1 MSKFRDP
8 EFVIFTGPMFGS
20 KTSRLLAALSRCK
33 YQNKN
38 IVVFKPKIDERYSQ
52 NNIVTH
58 GGTEYPASNV
68 SNGQE
73 ILELSG
79 QSDVIGVDEAFMID
93 GSAQALIKLFKQGKT
108 IFVSSIQLSATGH
121 PFHEIKE
128 MMPFATK
135 IEVCPAVCP
144 HTQRD
149 AYYTVHK
156 KKCENE
162 IFVGGAESYAP
173 VCWEKAPFMREQ

>member
-1 MSKFRDP
+1 MTNNFRDP

-20 KTSRLLAALSRCK
+20 KTSRLLSALIRCK

-38 IVVFKPKIDERYSQ
+38 IAVFKPKIDERYSQ

-58 GGTEYPASNV
+58 GGTEWPATNIT
-68 SNGQE
+68 NGQE
-73 ILELSG
+73 LLDLSG
-79 QSDVIGVDEAFMID
+79 QSDVIGVDEAFMIE
-93 GSAQALIKLFKQGKT
+93 GCAEALIKLFKQGKSV
-108 IFVSSIQLSATGH
+108 FVSSIQLSATGH

-135 IEVCPAVCP
+135 IEICPAVCP

-149 AYYTVHK
+149 AYYTVSK
-156 KKCENE
+156 KKTKDE
-162 IFVGGAESYAP
+162 ISVGGAESYAP
-173 VCWEKAPFMREQ
+173 VCWEMAPFMKE